1 MDFLAAR
8 KALLHRPKG
17 AHWPIVL
24 AGLVITL
31 LLALV
36 HLLRVDFCTFLDG
49 RLYDTQVRAA
59 LFAPPPAA
67 PPGPLLVDIDER
79 SLARFGQWPWPRDR
93 IARLL
98 ERIGAAG
105 PASVGVDIVFAE
117 PDRTSWSVSRAAFEQ
132 EYNIRVDL
140 SGVPAH
146 LLDHD
151 ATLARALAGGPF
163 VLAYGFAFNGAGDSL
178 PWCPGQPVAAL
189 ATTSP
194 AEASASSRLFPADS
208 AVCSIEVL
216 SRAAPAAGFINVTPD
231 DDGVLRRLPLVIAHR
246 GQLYPNLALQ
256 TVLQAGGHTQVRLR
270 TGRGGHLEGLDLDGR
285 SVPLDDRGQLLI
297 RLHPHSPP
305 LERVGADE
313 VLDGRVPPERIAG
326 RIVLVG
332 TTAMGLEAHHTSPLG
347 TLTPGIA
354 MQAAVIDNL
363 QQGRF
368 FSTPGWARSLE
379 LGLLVFCGVGSA
391 LLVAWTGALTG
402 FFTLLAAAAGLWLGS
417 AWLLPT
423 HGVFAS
429 PLLPLMVLAANFSL
443 LTFLKYRREERALRQ
458 RNRDLLAMQNFTI
471 HCLAALA
478 ETRDSETGHHIVRCQ
493 HYVQALAEGLAR
505 RPQFARFLDAE
516 TIDLLCKSAPL
527 HDIGKIGVAD
537 RVLLK
542 PGRLT
547 EDEYEEIKQH
557 TRFGREAIERAEQFY
572 GGEVQHSFL
581 QFGKEMAYSHH
592 EHWDGGGYPE
602 GLRGEAIPLC
612 GRIMAIA
619 DVYDALICR
628 RRYKPSFTHEEA
640 VALIE
645 QGGGTHFDP
654 QLTEVF
660 LERQEVFRR
669 IARDFPDEEHSDQAA
684 AATGG

>member
-24 AGLVITL
+24 AGLALT
-31 LLALV
+31 LALALM
-36 HLLRVDFCTFLDG
+36 HLVRADFCTFLDG
-49 RLYDTQVRAA
+49 RIYDTQVRAA
-59 LFAPPPAA
+59 LFAPPPGDA
-67 PPGPLLVDIDER
+67 PGPLLVDIDER

-98 ERIGAAG
+98 ERIGRG
-105 PASVGVDIVFAE
+105 DPQSVGVDIVFAE
-117 PDRTSWSVSRAAFEQ
+117 PDRTSWSVSRAAFER
-132 EYNIRVDL
+132 EYGIRLDL
-140 SGVPAH
+140 AEVPEH

-151 ATLARALAGGPF
+151 ATLARVLARGPF
-163 VLAYGFAFNGAGDSL
+163 ALAYGFAFNGEGASL
-178 PWCPGQPVAAL
+178 PWCPGHPVGAVPAV
-189 ATTSP
+189 AP
-194 AEASASSRLFPADS
+194 AEPSAADRLFHADS
-208 AVCSIEVL
+208 AVCSLEAL

-231 DDGVLRRLPLVIAHR
+231 DDGVLRRLPLIIAHR
-246 GQLYPNLALQ
+246 EQLYPSLALR
-256 TVLQAGGHTQVRLR
+256 TVLQAKGHREVRLR
-270 TGRGGHLEGLDLDGR
+270 TGRGGQLAGIDLDGR
-285 SVPLDDRGQLLI
+285 FVPLDDRGQLLV

-305 LERVGADE
+305 LDRVSAGE
-313 VLDGRVPPERIAG
+313 VLDGHIPPERFAG

-347 TLTPGIA
+347 TLAPGIA

-363 QQGRF
+363 QQDRF
-368 FSTPGWARSLE
+368 FSAPGWARSLE

-402 FFTLLAAAAGLWLGS
+402 FFALLAAAAGLWLGS

-429 PLLPLMVLAANFSL
+429 PLVPLMALAANFSL

-505 RPQFARFLDAE
+505 RPHFAALLDGE
-516 TIDLLCKSAPL
+516 TVDLLCKSAPL

-542 PGRLT
+542 PGRLS

-557 TRFGREAIERAEQFY
+557 TRYGREAIERAEQFY
-572 GGEVQHSFL
+572 GGAVRQSFL

-602 GLRGEAIPLC
+602 GLRGEAIPLS

-645 QGGGTHFDP
+645 QGGGSHFDP
-654 QLTEVF
+654 LLTEVF

-669 IARDFPDEEHSDQAA
+669 IAREFPDRDDTDQPERTT
-684 AATGG
+684 TG